1 MDAADNAGTFGG
13 RGDGTVIMQLAVVL
27 LEEEVDSVEIGGRTE
42 GMSAAVVAGGATAGR
57 RSRCR
62 ETDRVARGRDEEG
75 LHLLLPR
82 LVDRA
87 GVSGRVLRVMM
98 PLASPPQQELAPAP
112 ATPVERDDDGNGKS
126 RSHCFVLPARCF
138 VRALPEFHLLCAS
151 GSTGENRRALE
162 DALAELS
169 TDAGIGAAPGTDL
182 LSQLELK
189 MQAEVAA
196 YLERMQQEVTVD
208 EASKLRATDADIR
221 RKAANLASVR
231 GSVETERALQEA
243 LLREGPHA

>member
-112 ATPVERDDDGNGKS
+112 ATPVERDDDGNGKVILCVLFF
-126 RSHCFVLPARCF
+126 RFVVQLGFYLAKAFQGCRKVSITHIVIC
-138 VRALPEFHLLCAS
+138 AHLLFD
-151 GSTGENRRALE
+151 N
-162 DALAELS
+162 
-169 TDAGIGAAPGTDL
+169 
-182 LSQLELK
+182 
-189 MQAEVAA
+189 
-196 YLERMQQEVTVD
+196 
-208 EASKLRATDADIR
+208 DISDG
-221 RKAANLASVR
+221 L
-231 GSVETERALQEA
+231 
-243 LLREGPHA
+243 